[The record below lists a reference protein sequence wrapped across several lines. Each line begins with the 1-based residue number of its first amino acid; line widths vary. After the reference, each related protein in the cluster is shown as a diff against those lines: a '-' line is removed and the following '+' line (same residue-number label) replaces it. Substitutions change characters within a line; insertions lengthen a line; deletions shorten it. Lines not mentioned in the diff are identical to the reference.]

1 MKINMLANENLVFVL
16 ALLGIGAIVLIYYV
30 YKVDAKN
37 ALAIKGWKKAGLWAC
52 RVLIALMIFFA
63 IMRPSVTMP
72 ERKVQDPIMAFVVD
86 QSASMAFPDAPENS
100 MVKSLPKDD
109 RTRFN
114 AAKAVVT
121 QLQGEFRKTHDVKV
135 YSFSD
140 TINLI
145 NSSKLDKS
153 GKEAQGQ
160 IFEDKF
166 KPDGEYS
173 NVGDGLQ
180 DTLRE
185 LSANQI
191 SGIVFL
197 SDGRETG
204 GEPMKKVVEKAAKAG
219 VPVHTV
225 TFGTEFPLRDLA
237 IDEVLAPAEASL
249 GDALTFTVK
258 ITNQISTTLQTTL
271 SVFEE
276 GKLVSEK
283 KVDLKRGLSEIL
295 VTVVPEVEGTRKF
308 ELKLPIQPDEVN
320 IKNNENVTH
329 IMVIKRTLR
338 VLLIAG
344 NPSLEYYYLV
354 PALLRDPI
362 VDVSCYLQSADVD
375 YTHQGNRGIKE
386 LPKTQKEWEE
396 YDVVILLD
404 VDPAST
410 TAPITPAQ
418 VNGLENLINKGG
430 GLLVVSGLTNGI
442 AKFIQI
448 HGAKIRSMLPVD
460 VDPNYFPNFDDV
472 YSTPIKMARTNLG
485 KAHPIMMASTNEA
498 INKEVWSTFPQFFW
512 TQPVKGL
519 KPGAISLLEREGGG
533 KESVVMAIHRYGE
546 GAVFFTGIADF
557 WRWRFPYEN
566 FDYDRFWVR
575 AIRYLGETKLL
586 GSQKQVVLSTDK
598 KVYNPG
604 EKVVLSLRLL
614 DPALLSQLQGQQ
626 IYVKV
631 ETPEKE
637 QTMVPLKADSSGE
650 PVYRGDYMA
659 KGAGSMLAECRQ
671 AAPGG
676 DSAAKPLFEVKASFK
691 VERISLE
698 DKDTSAD
705 IAMMKLLAEK
715 TGGKAF
721 DYNNMNTVNSL
732 ATVIPHNPQ
741 VIERDKSIE
750 VWDSI
755 YFLLIFILV
764 VCLEWCLR
772 KWWGLL

>member
-1 MKINMLANENLVFVL
+1 MKINMMSGDNLVYIL
-16 ALLGIGAIVLIYYV
+16 ALLSIGAIVFIYFT
-30 YKVDAKN
+30 YKVDANN
-37 ALAIKGWKKAGLWAC
+37 ALVIKGWKKFALWSF
-52 RVLIALMIFFA
+52 RVIIALMIFFA
-63 IMRPSVTMP
+63 LGKPSVTLT
-72 ERKVQDPIMAFVVD
+72 EEKRYDPIMAFVID
-86 QSASMAFPDAPENS
+86 QSASMTFPDAPENS
-100 MVKSLPKDD
+100 VVKNLPKPD

-114 AAKAVVT
+114 AAKTVVN
-121 QLQGEFRKTHDVKV
+121 QLYPDLHKTHDIKV
-135 YSFSD
+135 YGFSD

-145 NSSKLDKS
+145 SASNKSKKD
-153 GKEAQGQ
+153 GEAQPEV
-160 IFEDKF
+160 FAEKV
-166 KPDGEYS
+166 KSDGEYS

-191 SGIVFL
+191 SGIVFM

-204 GEPMKKVVEKAAKAG
+204 GEPIKKVIERAAKAG
-219 VPVHTV
+219 VPIHTV

-258 ITNQISTTLQTTL
+258 ITNQISSNLQTSL
-271 SVFEE
+271 SVYEE
-276 GKLVSEK
+276 GELVAEK
-283 KVDLKRGLSEIL
+283 KLDLKRGMTEVLI
-295 VTVVPEVEGTRKF
+295 TVVPEVEGTRKF
-308 ELKLPIQPDEVN
+308 ELKLPVQPDEVN
-320 IKNNENVTH
+320 IKNNENITH
-329 IMVIKRTLR
+329 VIVIKRTLR

-386 LPKTQKEWEE
+386 IPKTQKEWEE
-396 YDVVILLD
+396 YDVVVLMD
-404 VDPAST
+404 VDPSG
-410 TAPITPAQ
+410 ITPPQ
-418 VNGLENLINKGG
+418 VNGLEALVNKGG
-430 GLLVVSGLTNGI
+430 GLLVVSGLTNGV

-460 VDPNYFPNFDDV
+460 IDQNYLPNLDDI
-472 YSTPIKMARTNLG
+472 YSTPFKMNRTNLG
-485 KAHPIMMASTNEA
+485 KGHPIMMASGNEA
-498 INKEVWSTFPQFFW
+498 VNKEVWSTFPSFFW
-512 TQPVKGL
+512 SQPVKGT
-519 KPGAISLLEREGGG
+519 KPGAITLLEREGGG
-533 KESVVMAIHRYGE
+533 KEATVMAIHRYGE
-546 GAVFFTGIADF
+546 GAVFFTGIGDF

-586 GSQKQVVLSTDK
+586 GSQKQAVLSTDR

-604 EKVVLSLRLL
+604 EKVQLSLRLL
-614 DPALLSQLQGQQ
+614 DPALLMQLQGQQ
-626 IYVKV
+626 LFVKV

-637 QTMVPLKADSSGE
+637 VTMVALKADSTGE
-650 PVYRGDYMA
+650 PIFRGEYLA

-676 DSAAKPLFEVKASFK
+676 DSQAKPLFEVKTSFK

-705 IAMMKLLAEK
+705 IETMKLLAEK

-721 DYNNMNTVNSL
+721 DYNNMTTVGSL
-732 ATVIPHNPQ
+732 AKLIPSAEQ
-741 VIERDKSIE
+741 IITRDKSTE
-750 VWDSI
+750 VWDSLP
-755 YFLLIFILV
+755 FLLIFIV
-764 VCLEWCLR
+764 FICVEWSLR

>member
-1 MKINMLANENLVFVL
+1 MMSSEGLVFIL
-16 ALLGIGAIVLIYYV
+16 TILGVAAVVFV
-30 YKVDAKN
+30 YFVYAVDSKN
-37 ALAIKGWKKAGLWAC
+37 ALGVKGWKKIALWAA

-63 IMRPSVTMP
+63 LAKPSVTLQDKK
-72 ERKVQDPIMAFVVD
+72 EFDPIMAFVVD
-86 QSASMAFPDAPENS
+86 QSTSMNFPDAPENS
-100 MVKSLPKDD
+100 LVSALQKDE

-114 AAKAVVT
+114 AAKKVVE
-121 QLQGEFRKTHDVKV
+121 QLSTELHKTHDIKV
-135 YSFSD
+135 YGFSD
-140 TINLI
+140 IIKLI
-145 NSSKLDKS
+145 KASNKSKDDKEPM
-153 GKEAQGQ
+153 GE
-160 IFEDKF
+160 IFSDKV

-180 DTLRE
+180 ETLTE

-204 GEPMKKVVEKAAKAG
+204 GEPLKKVLERAANMG

-237 IDEVLAPAEASL
+237 IDEVLYPAEASL

-258 ITNQISTTLQTTL
+258 LTNQISSNLQTEL

-276 GKLVSEK
+276 GKLVSIK
-283 KVDLKRGLSEIL
+283 KVDLKRGQSEVL
-295 VTVVPEVEGTRKF
+295 VTVVPEVEGIRKF
-308 ELKLPIQPDEVN
+308 ELKVPLQTDEVN
-320 IKNNENVTH
+320 IKNNEFPAH
-329 IMVIKRTLR
+329 ITVIKRTLR
-338 VLLIAG
+338 VLMIAG

-362 VDVSCYLQSADVD
+362 IDVSCFLQSADVD

-386 LPKTQKEWEE
+386 IPKTQKDWEE
-396 YDVVILLD
+396 YDVIVLID
-404 VDPAST
+404 VDPT
-410 TAPITPAQ
+410 NITSPQ
-418 VNGLENLINKGG
+418 VNGIENLVNKGG
-430 GLLVVSGLTNGI
+430 GLLVVSGLTNGV

-460 VDPNYFPNFDDV
+460 IDQNYFANFDEI
-472 YSTPIKMARTNLG
+472 YSTPFKMTRTALG
-485 KAHPIMMASTNEA
+485 KAHPIMMASSNEA
-498 INKEVWSTFPQFFW
+498 INKEVWSTFPQFYW
-512 TQPVKGL
+512 SQPVKGA
-519 KPGAISLLEREGGG
+519 KPGAVSLLERETGG
-533 KESVVMAIHRYGE
+533 KEGTVMAIHRYGE
-546 GAVFFTGIADF
+546 GAVFFTGIGDF

-586 GSQKQVVLSTDK
+586 GSQKNVVLSTDR

-604 EKVVLSLRLL
+604 EKVQLNLRLL

-637 QTMVPLKADSSGE
+637 QTMVPLKADTSGE
-650 PVYRGDYMA
+650 PVYRGEYMA
-659 KGAGSMLAECRQ
+659 KGAGSMVAECSQ

-676 DSAAKPLFEVKASFK
+676 DSGQKKLFEVKAPFR

-705 IAMMKLLAEK
+705 IETMKILAEK

-721 DYNNMNTVNSL
+721 NYQNMPTVNSIASL
-732 ATVIPHNPQ
+732 IPKEKQ
-741 VIERDKSIE
+741 VITRDISTE
-750 VWDSI
+750 VWDSF
-755 YFLLIFILV
+755 YFLMIFIFV

>member
-1 MKINMLANENLVFVL
+1 MKINMMSGDNLVYIL
-16 ALLGIGAIVLIYYV
+16 ALLSIGAIVFIYYI
-30 YKVDAKN
+30 YKVDANN
-37 ALAIKGWKKAGLWAC
+37 ALVIKGWKKVALWSF
-52 RVLIALMIFFA
+52 RVIIALMIFFA
-63 IMRPSVTMP
+63 LAKPSVSMT
-72 ERKVQDPIMAFVVD
+72 EEKVYDPIMAFVVD
-86 QSASMAFPDAPENS
+86 QSASMSFPDAPENS
-100 MVKSLPKDD
+100 VVKNLPKAD

-114 AAKAVVT
+114 AAKTVVN
-121 QLQGEFRKTHDVKV
+121 QLYPELHKTHDIKV
-135 YSFSD
+135 YGFSD

-145 NSSKLDKS
+145 NAANKSKGKDDEVKGEVFAEKVKS
-153 GKEAQGQ
+153 
-160 IFEDKF
+160 
-166 KPDGEYS
+166 DGEYS

-204 GEPMKKVVEKAAKAG
+204 GEPIKKVIERAAKAG
-219 VPVHTV
+219 VQIHTV

-258 ITNQISTTLQTTL
+258 ITNQISSNLQTSL

-276 GKLVSEK
+276 GELIAEK
-283 KVDLKRGLSEIL
+283 KLDLKRGMTEVL

-308 ELKLPIQPDEVN
+308 ELKLPVQPDEVN
-320 IKNNENVTH
+320 VKNNENITH
-329 IMVIKRTLR
+329 IVVIKRTLR
-338 VLLIAG
+338 VLMIAG

-362 VDVSCYLQSADVD
+362 VDVSCFLQSADVD

-386 LPKTQKEWEE
+386 IPKTQKDWEE
-396 YDVVILLD
+396 YDVVVLMD
-404 VDPAST
+404 VDPAG
-410 TAPITPAQ
+410 ITPPQ
-418 VNGLENLINKGG
+418 VNGLEALVNKGG
-430 GLLVVSGLTNGI
+430 GLLVISGLTNGV

-460 VDPNYFPNFDDV
+460 IDPNYFANFDEV
-472 YSTPIKMARTNLG
+472 YSTPFKMTRTNLG
-485 KAHPIMMASTNEA
+485 KGHPILMASSNEG
-498 INKEVWSTFPQFFW
+498 INKEVWSTFPEFFW
-512 TQPVKGL
+512 SQPVKGT
-519 KPGAISLLEREGGG
+519 KPGAIPLLEREGGG
-533 KESVVMAIHRYGE
+533 KEATVMAIHRYGE
-546 GAVFFTGIADF
+546 GAVFFTGIGDF
-557 WRWRFPYEN
+557 WRWRYPYEN

-586 GSQKQVVLSTDK
+586 GSQKQAVLSTDR

-604 EKVVLSLRLL
+604 EKVQLSLRLL
-614 DPALLSQLQGQQ
+614 DPALLMQLQGQQ
-626 IYVKV
+626 LYVKV

-637 QTMVPLKADSSGE
+637 QTMVPLKADSTGE
-650 PVYRGDYMA
+650 PVFRGEYLA

-676 DSAAKPLFEVKASFK
+676 DSQAKPLFEVKTSFK

-705 IAMMKLLAEK
+705 IETMKLLAEK

-721 DYNNMNTVNSL
+721 DYNSMTTVGSL
-732 ATVIPHNPQ
+732 ATIIPSAPQ
-741 VIERDKSIE
+741 VITRDISTEI
-750 VWDSI
+750 WDSLP
-755 YFLLIFILV
+755 FLLIFIV
-764 VCLEWCLR
+764 FICVEWSLR